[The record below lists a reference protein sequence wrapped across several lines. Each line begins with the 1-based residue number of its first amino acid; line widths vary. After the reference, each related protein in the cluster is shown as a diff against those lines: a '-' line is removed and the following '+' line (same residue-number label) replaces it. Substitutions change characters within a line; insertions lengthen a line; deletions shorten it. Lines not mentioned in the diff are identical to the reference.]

1 MQSKKTL
8 KIIMLVMGILSFFSC
23 TTNKPLETV
32 ENVDIEKYMGKWYE
46 IATIPQRFQKGC
58 KCVTAEYTLTD
69 NGYVKVLNSCRKD
82 STNGPF
88 RSIEGKAFI
97 SKKGNGAK
105 LKVQFFW
112 PLKAKYW
119 IIGLADDYSWAVV
132 GHPNRKYLWILS
144 REPFM
149 EEALYNSIIQ
159 KLKEQDYNTSLLEK
173 TEQNCK

>member
-1 MQSKKTL
+1 MGQNL
-8 KIIMLVMGILSFFSC
+8 KSS
-23 TTNKPLETV
+23 
-32 ENVDIEKYMGKWYE
+32 
-46 IATIPQRFQKGC
+46 
-58 KCVTAEYTLTD
+58 
-69 NGYVKVLNSCRKD
+69 
-82 STNGPF
+82 
-88 RSIEGKAFI
+88 
-97 SKKGNGAK
+97 
-105 LKVQFFW
+105 FFW